1 MENIAFADVRRS
13 VKESMSSI
21 FTREDVLRIV
31 DKLDSAPRMSIRPIQ
46 DAIQNVLDA
55 CDNIQRIDTSDVE
68 DIELSI
74 SRMEISVDSLSI
86 VGLDSALSDLQDA
99 CQSLSKM
106 LSLSELCLLSTNS
119 HAAPSP

>member
-31 DKLDSAPRMSIRPIQ
+31 DKLEGAKVSTGHPLLDELQ

-106 LSLSELCLLSTNS
+106 L
-119 HAAPSP
+119 AKV